1 MAQLR
6 PDITILICDANS
18 ERRLDLAALCASG
31 GYATTI
37 VDTVDEGVALVLAQ
51 PGRFAI
57 AVAACGT
64 GRFPAAK
71 LRAMALGHALV
82 VILAESANDLDM
94 LTQAY
99 DVGVA
104 AYLESAHMQKLAL
117 LKSLELVLL
126 GERLFPSKFVA
137 FQAREHL
144 DNGLSG
150 RRGSLLSARES
161 EILAFVSSG
170 ESNRSIAQK
179 LAISEGTVKGH
190 LRAITRKLGVPN
202 RTKAAIWALEHGFG
216 AGRYLPMAAPGG
228 QPKF

>member
-1 MAQLR
+1 MVDLTS
-6 PDITILICDANS
+6 DISILISDANI
-18 ERRLDLAALCASG
+18 ERRQELADLCASG
-31 GYATTI
+31 GYKTTI
-37 VDTVDEGVALVLAQ
+37 VDTIEEGVELVLAQ

-57 AVAACGT
+57 AVASCAPGP
-64 GRFPAAK
+64 FPAAK
-71 LRAMALGHALV
+71 LRAMALGHVGV
-82 VILAESANDLDM
+82 VVLNESGNDLDM

-99 DVGVA
+99 DIGVA
-104 AYLESAHMQKLAL
+104 AYLELAHMQKLAL

-137 FQAREHL
+137 FQAREHI
-144 DNGLSG
+144 DTGLSG
-150 RRGSLLSARES
+150 KRGNQLSARES
-161 EILAFVSSG
+161 EILGFVSSG

-216 AGRYLPMAAPGG
+216 PGRYIPTTAHRD
-228 QPKF
+228 